1 MDHTPSL
8 SIPKRTVNM
17 FFRIMNSAQHWRFYI
32 RLRINRDEQ
41 VTATFDT
48 VTNQHVHIFK
58 SDRPPHKWNPWRRQ
72 TLGWENSKASDS
84 CITGAVETGKSL
96 AVLTQTL
103 CGREGSFPSKNH
115 RSHIWT
121 LSKRLNHFRGHT
133 HTHTHTHSLTLTH
146 SLTHSLTLL
155 HTSTPR
161 SPAPPTPILVTQVRS
176 LCMNGV
182 LTPRFEWNRS
192 EEGCG

>member
-133 HTHTHTHSLTLTH
+133 HTHTHTHTHSHSLTH
-146 SLTHSLTLL
+146 SLTHSPYYT
-155 HTSTPR
+155 HQR
-161 SPAPPTPILVTQVRS
+161 RDRQHHQHQ
-176 LCMNGV
+176 
-182 LTPRFEWNRS
+182 FW
-192 EEGCG
+192 